1 MKTILLFPLGI
12 LVIVSLVAVWY
23 SRRLRSP
30 ERASELEAP
39 KFTILDG
46 SRNVRSF
53 LNAWQV
59 TPQPDDRKPILVIK
73 QQLSGFAPADR
84 STARRSQQ
92 RMYRQWS
99 GERHDKGCVD
109 EE

>member
-12 LVIVSLVAVWY
+12 LIIVSLLAVWY
-23 SRRLRSP
+23 WRRRGSP
-30 ERASELEAP
+30 ERTSEPDAS
-39 KFTILDG
+39 KFTIIKG
-46 SRNVRSF
+46 SHIARSF
-53 LNAWQV
+53 LNDWQV
-59 TPQPDDRKPILVIK
+59 MPQHDDRKPILVRQ

-99 GERHDKGCVD
+99 GERHD
-109 EE
+109 

>member
-12 LVIVSLVAVWY
+12 LIIVSLFAVWY
-23 SRRLRSP
+23 SRRRTSP
-30 ERASELEAP
+30 ERTSELEA
-39 KFTILDG
+39 ILPVNFING
-46 SRNVRSF
+46 SKTRQSF

-59 TPQPDDRKPILVIK
+59 MPQHDDRQPVLVMP
-73 QQLSGFAPADR
+73 QRLSGFAPADR

-99 GERHDKGCVD
+99 AERHD
-109 EE
+109 

>member
-12 LVIVSLVAVWY
+12 LIIASLFAVWY
-23 SRRLRSP
+23 SRRRTLP
-30 ERASELEAP
+30 ERTSELEAIIP
-39 KFTILDG
+39 VNFKNG
-46 SRNVRSF
+46 SNNRQSF

-59 TPQPDDRKPILVIK
+59 MPQRDDRQPILVMQ

-99 GERHDKGCVD
+99 AERHD
-109 EE
+109 

>member
-1 MKTILLFPLGI
+1 MKTILLVPLGI
-12 LVIVSLVAVWY
+12 LMIVSLVAVWY

-30 ERASELEAP
+30 EPSELEAP
-39 KFTILDG
+39 KFTILNG
-46 SRNVRSF
+46 SRKARSF

-59 TPQPDDRKPILVIK
+59 TPQHDDRKPILVVR

-84 STARRSQQ
+84 STARRNQQ

-99 GERHDKGCVD
+99 GERHD
-109 EE
+109 